1 MINNIMSLID
11 SEPQEE
17 YKNEFLKA
25 IAEAKTQ
32 TGPESEFVFD
42 DKDVLLYSMF
52 LTINYNLLS

>member
-1 MINNIMSLID
+1 MINNIFSTID

-17 YKNEFLKA
+17 YKNEYLKA
-25 IAEAKTQ
+25 IAEAKKE

-52 LTINYNLLS
+52 SFDC